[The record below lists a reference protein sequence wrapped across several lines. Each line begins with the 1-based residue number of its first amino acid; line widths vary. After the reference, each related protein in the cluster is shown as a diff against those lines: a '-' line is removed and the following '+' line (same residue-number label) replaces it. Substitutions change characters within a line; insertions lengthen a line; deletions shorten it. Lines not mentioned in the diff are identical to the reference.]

1 MKKQF
6 TLLMKQSIIVSL
18 FVMSALLTN
27 AQSKHQTPSTKK
39 NADRH
44 LQTNQAEGFLP
55 FEKQTNDAILFKTPN
70 PLLNPK
76 SLIQLY
82 DSIYGYRWDT
92 ITNGWE
98 NQVNWKM
105 INFVYDANHN
115 LISYVYQS
123 WVGNTWVNSG
133 KNTFTYDANNNQTS
147 VLSQYWSGSAWVN
160 NSLYTFTYDAN
171 NNQTSKLY
179 QTWSGSAWVNFRQYT
194 YTYDANNNQTSKL
207 FQTWS
212 GGAWVNDW
220 LYTFTYDA
228 NNNQTSKLSQTW
240 SGGAWVNY
248 RLTTYTY
255 DANNFT
261 QSYAHKYWNNTGT
274 KISHGDSTYQCFHTV
289 MGINSLEK
297 NLQSVQL
304 FPNPA
309 TNKITISK
317 TADLQKETIVS
328 IYNIQGEMVIT
339 NTFYYQ
345 NTMEMDV
352 SLLAKGV
359 YIVKI
364 QSEKGVGS
372 RKLVIQ

>member
-105 INFVYDANHN
+105 INYVYDANHN
-115 LISYVYQS
+115 LTSY
-123 WVGNTWVNSG
+123 
-133 KNTFTYDANNNQTS
+133 
-147 VLSQYWSGSAWVN
+147 LSQHWSGSAWVN
-160 NSLYTFTYDAN
+160 NSLNTFTYDAN
-171 NNQTSKLY
+171 N
-179 QTWSGSAWVNFRQYT
+179 FE
-194 YTYDANNNQTSKL
+194 
-207 FQTWS
+207 
-212 GGAWVNDW
+212 
-220 LYTFTYDA
+220 
-228 NNNQTSKLSQTW
+228 
-240 SGGAWVNY
+240 
-248 RLTTYTY
+248 
-255 DANNFT
+255 

>member
-1 MKKQF
+1 M
-6 TLLMKQSIIVSL
+6 
-18 FVMSALLTN
+18 N
-27 AQSKHQTPSTKK
+27 YY
-39 NADRH
+39 
-44 LQTNQAEGFLP
+44 
-55 FEKQTNDAILFKTPN
+55 
-70 PLLNPK
+70 
-76 SLIQLY
+76 LY
-82 DSIYGYRWDT
+82 
-92 ITNGWE
+92 
-98 NQVNWKM
+98 
-105 INFVYDANHN
+105 
-115 LISYVYQS
+115 
-123 WVGNTWVNSG
+123 
-133 KNTFTYDANNNQTS
+133 
-147 VLSQYWSGSAWVN
+147 
-160 NSLYTFTYDAN
+160 
-171 NNQTSKLY
+171 
-179 QTWSGSAWVNFRQYT
+179 
-194 YTYDANNNQTSKL
+194 
-207 FQTWS
+207 
-212 GGAWVNDW
+212 
-220 LYTFTYDA
+220 
-228 NNNQTSKLSQTW
+228 
-240 SGGAWVNY
+240 
-248 RLTTYTY
+248 TYTY

-274 KISHGDSTYQCFHTV
+274 KISHGDSTYKCFHTV

-345 NTMEMDV
+345 NIMEMDV

>member
-105 INFVYDANHN
+105 INYVYDANHN
-115 LISYVYQS
+115 LTSY
-123 WVGNTWVNSG
+123 
-133 KNTFTYDANNNQTS
+133 
-147 VLSQYWSGSAWVN
+147 LSQHWSGSAWVN

-171 NNQTSKLY
+171 NNQTSYL
-179 QTWSGSAWVNFRQYT
+179 S
-194 YTYDANNNQTSKL
+194 
-207 FQTWS
+207 QTWS

-220 LYTFTYDA
+220 LTTYTYDA
-228 NNNQTSKLSQTW
+228 NNNLTSELSQTW
-240 SGGAWVNY
+240 SGGAWENY
-248 RLTTYTY
+248 WLYTYTY

-274 KISHGDSTYQCFHTV
+274 KISHGDSTYKCFHTV